1 MKNVTISM
9 DDELYQKTRVK
20 AAESGLSISR
30 YLARA
35 ADNMNSKIESD
46 EIEATRNRQ
55 LEAIDAFLSGPK
67 WSVMENGRMPTADE
81 RNARR

>member
-9 DDELYQKTRVK
+9 EDDLYQETRVK
-20 AAESGLSISR
+20 AAKSGMSISR
-30 YLARA
+30 YMARA
-35 ADNMNSKIESD
+35 ADNMNNKIDTD
-46 EIEATRNRQ
+46 EIEAKRNRQ
-55 LEAIDAFLSGPK
+55 LEALDAFLSGPK